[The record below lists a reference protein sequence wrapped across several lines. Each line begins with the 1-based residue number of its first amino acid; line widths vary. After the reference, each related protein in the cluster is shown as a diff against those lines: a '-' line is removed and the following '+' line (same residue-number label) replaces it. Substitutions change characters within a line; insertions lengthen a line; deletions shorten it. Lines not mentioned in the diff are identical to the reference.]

1 MLDLVFNFAELFSGC
16 FKTSKAKR
24 HPAKLDL
31 QSINEFISEIEN
43 PIDKL
48 NLIADY
54 IYAMEKYEVI
64 IITRNH
70 NVIIKRN
77 FNNYKTNTYLLTSIP
92 IFDRDERLLGN
103 LSIGTIE
110 KLKND
115 EIVFDLV
122 KLLGKILVL
131 I

>member
-1 MLDLVFNFAELFSGC
+1 MFDLNISFASLFSGC
-16 FKTSKAKR
+16 FIRRRQFETG
-24 HPAKLDL
+24 KLDL
-31 QSINEFISEIEN
+31 QSINEFICELEN

-122 KLLGKILVL
+122 KLLSKILVL

>member
-1 MLDLVFNFAELFSGC
+1 M
-16 FKTSKAKR
+16 
-24 HPAKLDL
+24 
-31 QSINEFISEIEN
+31 
-43 PIDKL
+43 
-48 NLIADY
+48 
-54 IYAMEKYEVI
+54 I

>member
-1 MLDLVFNFAELFSGC
+1 MVLDINLNFERLFSGC
-16 FKTSKAKR
+16 FKTRKR
-24 HPAKLDL
+24 ETGKLDL